1 MADLSRLL
9 SARSIAVVGGG
20 AWCASIIG
28 AAHRIGYQGDI
39 FPVHPTGKDI
49 AGLRALKQLQDWDGP
64 IDCAFVGVNRHAT
77 IEVIQ
82 QLNDLNAGGAV
93 CFASGF
99 AEAAGEESE
108 AISLQSQLVKAAGNM
123 PLLGPN
129 CYGFV
134 NALDK
139 VAVWPDQHGMAH
151 VERGVAILTQ
161 SSNIAIN
168 LTMQKRGVPIA
179 YAVTCGNQ
187 AQTSQASIARHL
199 LNDNRVTAIGLHIE
213 GFGGTR
219 AWVDLAQEA
228 DAMGKTLVALKV
240 GRSSQAQ
247 TATMS
252 HTASLAGSDAG
263 ANALLDRLGII
274 RVDDLTTFLETLKLL
289 HVTGGLDAPTLSS
302 ISCSGGEASL
312 MADLVED
319 LPLTLPPLVPDQAK
333 ELRSALGPMVAL
345 ANPLD
350 YHTYIWRDTPS
361 MVSAWSAMTA
371 PHIGI
376 TLSVVDYPHTD
387 AADWTCATD
396 AALAVRSETGRPVGV
411 VASLPEL
418 MPDDVAQQLMAGG
431 VVPFNG
437 MVEALKATALVANK
451 PAFDPVHPLFASPPK
466 EPATLISEPEAKT
479 ALARFGLDVPQG
491 QTCTR
496 IGLGSINLPEPL
508 ALKSLGL
515 AHKTE
520 SGGVRLNLSV
530 TDLDTAAKTMPGSE
544 FLVETM
550 VTDGVVELIIGI
562 VRDPAHGFVLTI
574 GAGGV
579 LTELLQDTVSLLV
592 PASQKRV
599 HDALKRLKIWPLIE
613 GYRGKPGADTPSLLK
628 AVDSIQAY
636 VAAEANTV
644 EEIEIN
650 PLICTPTQAIAAD
663 ALIRKG

>member
-199 LNDNRVTAIGLHIE
+199 LNDNRVTAICLLY
-213 GFGGTR
+213 TSPSPR
-219 AWVDLAQEA
+219 DLSTSR
-228 DAMGKTLVALKV
+228 MP
-240 GRSSQAQ
+240 SSA
-247 TATMS
+247 
-252 HTASLAGSDAG
+252 
-263 ANALLDRLGII
+263 
-274 RVDDLTTFLETLKLL
+274 
-289 HVTGGLDAPTLSS
+289 
-302 ISCSGGEASL
+302 
-312 MADLVED
+312 
-319 LPLTLPPLVPDQAK
+319 
-333 ELRSALGPMVAL
+333 
-345 ANPLD
+345 
-350 YHTYIWRDTPS
+350 
-361 MVSAWSAMTA
+361 
-371 PHIGI
+371 
-376 TLSVVDYPHTD
+376 
-387 AADWTCATD
+387 
-396 AALAVRSETGRPVGV
+396 
-411 VASLPEL
+411 
-418 MPDDVAQQLMAGG
+418 
-431 VVPFNG
+431 
-437 MVEALKATALVANK
+437 
-451 PAFDPVHPLFASPPK
+451 
-466 EPATLISEPEAKT
+466 
-479 ALARFGLDVPQG
+479 
-491 QTCTR
+491 
-496 IGLGSINLPEPL
+496 
-508 ALKSLGL
+508 
-515 AHKTE
+515 
-520 SGGVRLNLSV
+520 
-530 TDLDTAAKTMPGSE
+530 
-544 FLVETM
+544 
-550 VTDGVVELIIGI
+550 
-562 VRDPAHGFVLTI
+562 
-574 GAGGV
+574 
-579 LTELLQDTVSLLV
+579 
-592 PASQKRV
+592 
-599 HDALKRLKIWPLIE
+599 
-613 GYRGKPGADTPSLLK
+613 
-628 AVDSIQAY
+628 
-636 VAAEANTV
+636 
-644 EEIEIN
+644 
-650 PLICTPTQAIAAD
+650 
-663 ALIRKG
+663 